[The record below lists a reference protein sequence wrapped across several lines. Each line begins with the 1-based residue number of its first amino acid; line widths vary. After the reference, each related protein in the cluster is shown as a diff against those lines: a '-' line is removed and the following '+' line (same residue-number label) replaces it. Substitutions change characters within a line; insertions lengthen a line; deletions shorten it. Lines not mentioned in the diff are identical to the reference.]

1 MAGSQPATFRCSSTD
16 HPLGELV
23 AVGASPGA
31 RAVVLHRAVPAGPG
45 TSKRRNGVD
54 DGERKRESQSN
65 LAQHDHSPRV
75 EARSGFCGPD
85 RETGWLFPRSHSNG
99 VRSAQVFVCSVRCAV
114 HVSVSCPG
122 ALSAARDQIEVKR
135 SLSVAQ
141 NARTQTEPMI
151 QSKPGNKRR
160 PARSSLQREFASD
173 TRRK

>member
-1 MAGSQPATFRCSSTD
+1 MAGSQPAIFRCSSTD
-16 HPLGELV
+16 HPLGDLI

-75 EARSGFCGPD
+75 EARSGFCGLD
-85 RETGWLFPRSHSNG
+85 RGTGWLFPRSHSNG

-114 HVSVSCPG
+114 PHPG